1 MIAMVININLPQWL
15 DSIIYDKY
23 EAIFEPRPLDVVY
36 NPDQEFKFV
45 KVYLGTYF
53 PRSFSEAVVIISKLV
68 QNNDYKEQLLKL
80 EEINILDYCCGT
92 GGEIIGMIVSLQS
105 ILPNLKRINI
115 DAIDANANA
124 VQILYHLI
132 KDLRSEENIRLEIHL
147 NSLCLFVEND
157 QDLTDLVN
165 MLNLRYHFIL
175 SFKALNEFI
184 QKGTFP
190 NENVYAKIAFYFLPL
205 LASNGVFILS
215 DVTSKSDNSRK
226 FYPELMNEGIN
237 DLVREYIRPH
247 SCVPVMY
254 KSIMP
259 IACFYNEERCKGCYM
274 QDVFSVTHSRKKM
287 DRTKVAYR
295 IICNAD
301 FAFSI
306 MSNIKPNIICRAIVP
321 SADKHAPY
329 R

>member
-1 MIAMVININLPQWL
+1 MIIMAINVKLPQWL
-15 DSIIYDKY
+15 DTIIYDKY
-23 EAIFEPRPLDVVY
+23 EAIFEPCPLDVVY
-36 NPDQEFKFV
+36 NPDQEFEFV

-53 PRSFSEAVVIISKLV
+53 PRSFAEAVAITCKLV
-68 QNNDYKEQLLKL
+68 QNSNYKEQILKL

-92 GGEIIGMIVSLQS
+92 GGEIIGMIVALQS

-124 VQILYHLI
+124 IQILYHLI
-132 KDLRSEENIRLEIHL
+132 EDLRSEKNIRLEIHL
-147 NSLCLFVEND
+147 NPLCLFVEND

-175 SFKALNEFI
+175 SFKAFNEFVQTGI
-184 QKGTFP
+184 FP
-190 NENVYAKIAFYFLPL
+190 NEHVYAKITNHFLPL
-205 LASNGVFILS
+205 LAPNGVFILS

-237 DLVREYIRPH
+237 DLVREYIRFHP
-247 SCVPVMY
+247 CIPVMY
-254 KSIMP
+254 KSIIP
-259 IACFYNEERCKGCYM
+259 IACFYNEERCEGCYM
-274 QDVFSVTHSRKKM
+274 QDIFTVTHSHKKM
-287 DRTKVAYR
+287 DKTKIAYR
-295 IICNAD
+295 VICNAD

-306 MSNIKPNIICRAIVP
+306 MTDIKQYNCRAV
-321 SADKHAPY
+321 SWFADKFAPY